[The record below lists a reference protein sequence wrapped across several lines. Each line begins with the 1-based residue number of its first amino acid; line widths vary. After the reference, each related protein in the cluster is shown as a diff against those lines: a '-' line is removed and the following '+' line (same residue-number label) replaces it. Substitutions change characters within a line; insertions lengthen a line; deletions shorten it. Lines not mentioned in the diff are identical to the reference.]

1 MSVIAVRRAEADDVE
16 AVAALAQSRPYTA
29 KWSARELAHELDRLD
44 SVFVVGDEHGKLQ
57 GYALARVVERECR
70 LLDLAA
76 VLDGRGRGR
85 GRALMS
91 ALTLTAKARG
101 CVKISFEVSAANER
115 ALSFYVKAGAHVV
128 GRRLKFYNDGSDAVL
143 MDLDIP

>member
-1 MSVIAVRRAEADDVE
+1 MSALAVRRAEADDVE
-16 AVAALAQSRPYTA
+16 MVAALSLARPYTA
-29 KWSARELAHELDRLD
+29 KWSARALAHELDRLD
-44 SVFVVGDEHGKLQ
+44 SVFVVGDDNGKLL
-57 GYALARVVERECR
+57 GYALARVVEKDCR
-70 LLDLAA
+70 LLDLGAA
-76 VLDGRGRGR
+76 SDGRGW

-115 ALSFYVKAGAHVV
+115 ALVFYAKAGARVV
-128 GRRLKFYNDGSDAVL
+128 GRRPKFYNDGSDAVL

>member
-1 MSVIAVRRAEADDVE
+1 MSDLAVRRAGADDVE

-29 KWSARELAHELDRLD
+29 RWSARELAHELDRLD
-44 SVFVVGDEHGKLQ
+44 SVFVVGDEGGTLQ
-57 GYALARVVERECR
+57 GYALARVVERDCR

-76 VLDGRGRGR
+76 GVDGGGR

-101 CVKISFEVSAANER
+101 CVKISLEVSAANER
-115 ALSFYVKAGAHVV
+115 ALAFYAKAGAHVV
-128 GRRLKFYNDGSDAVL
+128 GRRPKFYNDGSDAVL